1 MNFRDANAKAQLGKI
16 VGGIFLMFLLWTW
29 VVSPS
34 QPSQIYG
41 SSNPQRDLRGH
52 KPDIDAAGLRGV
64 KTSIDYSKTYDVC
77 TIGAGLSGT
86 IFAER
91 YATVLG
97 KKALVIDSRNHFGG
111 NCYDYRDEET
121 GVLMNKY
128 GAHLFHTNSE
138 KAWKYL
144 NMHARAPRWERWD
157 HEVKGWVDGKL
168 VPIPVNIITVNRL
181 FNLALKNEDE
191 MKEWLSEVQ
200 IPCPESTG
208 CVNAEQMAKS
218 RVGPDLFESI
228 FRKYTR
234 KQWNKEARELDALV
248 TARIP
253 VRTTFDP
260 RYFADRY
267 QALPS
272 EGYTA
277 WFAGVLDH
285 PNIDVVLNTD
295 YFEHKAHLDSACG
308 KIIYTGPIDRY
319 FEKSGLEKLEYRGIE
334 FKIEKHFNVN
344 GYVLP
349 NSVVN
354 YPDDNVQFT
363 RIVEYKHFLQQ
374 DTPHSVTVA
383 EFSKDMGPNDDP
395 YYPVP
400 NPRNQALYEKYQDL
414 AEQTENAGN
423 VHFVGRLA
431 NYKYFNMDATIVNA
445 LDMFYEVAGQP
456 DMFDMP
462 GLFGAGAKAEE
473 AGDGFI
479 TGGSSRKRSGDRQGA
494 GISDSLN

>member
-1 MNFRDANAKAQLGKI
+1 MMQKNRVIKYVSALLG
-16 VGGIFLMFLLWTW
+16 VFVLWKL
-29 VVSPS
+29 VSFARAPHAVELR
-34 QPSQIYG
+34 G
-41 SSNPQRDLRGH
+41 SSGSLDR
-52 KPDIDAAGLRGV
+52 AGLGGV
-64 KTSIDYSKTYDVC
+64 KTSLDFTKTYDVC
-77 TIGAGLSGT
+77 TVGAGLSGT

-91 YATVLG
+91 FATVLG
-97 KKALVIDSRNHFGG
+97 KKSLVIDSRPHFGG
-111 NCYDYRDEET
+111 NCYDYRDT
-121 GVLMNKY
+121 DTDILMNKY

-144 NMHARAPRWERWD
+144 NMHARAPKWERWD
-157 HEVKGWVDGKL
+157 HEVAGWVDDKL
-168 VPIPVNIITVNRL
+168 VPIPVNIVTVNRL
-181 FNLALKNEDE
+181 FDLAIKDEEE
-191 MKEWLSEVQ
+191 MKEWLAGVQ
-200 IPCPESTG
+200 VPCPADTG

-218 RVGPDLFESI
+218 RVGPDLFESV

-260 RYFADRY
+260 RYFADKY

-272 EGYTA
+272 KGYTA
-277 WFAGVLDH
+277 WFAAVLNH

-295 YFEHKAHLDSACG
+295 YFDHTAHLDKVCG
-308 KIIYTGPIDRY
+308 KVIYTGPIDTY
-319 FEKSGLEKLEYRGIE
+319 FASSGLPQLEYRGIE

-344 GYVLP
+344 GYILP

-363 RIVEYKHFLQQ
+363 RIVEYKHFLHQH
-374 DTPHSVTVA
+374 TPHSITVA

-400 NPRNQALYEKYQDL
+400 NPRNQALYEKYQRL
-414 AEQTENAGN
+414 AEAAEGAAN

-445 LDMFYEVAGQP
+445 LDMFYEVAGRP
-456 DMFDMP
+456 AILDMP
-462 GLFGAGAKAEE
+462 GLFGADALVQE

-479 TGGSSRKRSGDRQGA
+479 TGASTHKKKTSMDRQRQREE
-494 GISDSLN
+494 GISDSI